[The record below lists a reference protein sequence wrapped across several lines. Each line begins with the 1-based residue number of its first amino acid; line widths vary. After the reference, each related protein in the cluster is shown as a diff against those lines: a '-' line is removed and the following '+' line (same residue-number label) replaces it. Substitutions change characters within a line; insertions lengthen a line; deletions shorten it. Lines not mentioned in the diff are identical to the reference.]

1 MKVHVLY
8 DDTGKV
14 GVMSHPDHGVK
25 KASGGQGGFKPGPGQ
40 HTAYLE
46 LPASFAPEAARA
58 ARGGAR
64 GTSRGNA
71 APRRQEQVT
80 EGACMGPR
88 L

>member
-46 LPASFAPEAARA
+46 LPADVSRLKPRERHEAVRVEH
-58 ARGGAR
+58 RGGTPHLVAK
-64 GTSRGNA
+64 NK
-71 APRRQEQVT
+71 
-80 EGACMGPR
+80 
-88 L
+88 